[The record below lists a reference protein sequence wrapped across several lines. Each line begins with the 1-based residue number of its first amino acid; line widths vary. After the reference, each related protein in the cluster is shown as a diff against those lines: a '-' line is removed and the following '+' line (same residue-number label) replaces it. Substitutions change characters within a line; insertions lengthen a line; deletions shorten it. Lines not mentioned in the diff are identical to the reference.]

1 MCLRSR
7 ALQALA
13 VEPGHCPAQ
22 ETDRCGL
29 LLVRQHLHVGEP
41 RDVVDRHMNPLWL
54 AVKTTSQP
62 DKNAIKEAL
71 QAGRQISGAQLLSRR
86 SWRIH

>member
-1 MCLRSR
+1 
-7 ALQALA
+7 
-13 VEPGHCPAQ
+13 
-22 ETDRCGL
+22 
-29 LLVRQHLHVGEP
+29 
-41 RDVVDRHMNPLWL
+41 MNPLWL